1 MEYYEFR
8 AMNSAIVLAAEGD
21 PKQVALGFRN
31 AREFIEESEQRFTR
45 FSDQSEL
52 SQLNRAA
59 GQWFHPSPAM
69 FELLKLAQQYVN
81 LTDGLFDPSILP
93 YLQRA
98 GYDRSMDEIRLNGAN
113 QDFTVSV
120 QEKLNFKTL
129 LLDEETGLVWLPP
142 GMQIDLGGI
151 AKGWIAERA
160 ASLLAEKTSSCAVN
174 AGGDL
179 FMIGLPEGRSAWEVV
194 LEDPRDPDQ
203 TLAILRVGPGAVAT
217 SSIMKRAWRQGDK
230 QQHHLI
236 DPRSGEPA
244 ITDWLS
250 VTVIV
255 PQAATAEVFAK
266 VLLIAGTEQAMDD
279 LLASQGEIAFI
290 AVDRQGRLWGSQNSK
305 EYINV

>member
-1 MEYYEFR
+1 MDYYEFS
-8 AMNSAIVLAAEGD
+8 AMNTEIVLAAEGD
-21 PKQVALGFRN
+21 PPQVALGFHN
-31 AREFIEESEQRFTR
+31 AREFIEQSERRFTR

-59 GQWFHPSPAM
+59 GQWFHPSADL
-69 FELLKLAQQYVN
+69 FELVKLAQEYVD

-93 YLQRA
+93 YLKQA
-98 GYDRSMDEIRLNGAN
+98 GYDRSMDEIRSNGPI
-113 QDFTVSV
+113 QDFTAGVR
-120 QEKLNFKTL
+120 EKVNIKTL
-129 LLDEETGLVWLPP
+129 LLDEETHQIWLPP

-160 ASLLAEKTSSCAVN
+160 ARQLAEKTSPCAVN

-179 FMIGLPEGRSAWEVV
+179 FMVGLPKGQSTWEVA
-194 LEDPRDPDQ
+194 LEDPRDPVK
-203 TLAILRVGPGAVAT
+203 TLAILHVGPGAVAT
-217 SSIMKRAWRQGDK
+217 SSIMKRAWRQGDR

-250 VTVIV
+250 VTVV
-255 PQAATAEVFAK
+255 APQAATAEVFAK
-266 VLLIAGTEQAMDD
+266 VLLIAGNDQAMDI
-279 LLASQGEIAFI
+279 LASEDGIAFI

-305 EYINV
+305 EYIDV

>member
-217 SSIMKRAWRQGDK
+217 SSIMKRAWRQGDR

-250 VTVIV
+250 VTVIA

-266 VLLIAGTEQAMDD
+266 VLLIAGTEQAMDI
-279 LLASQGEIAFI
+279 LASQDEIAFI

>member
-179 FMIGLPEGRSAWEVV
+179 FMIGLPEGQSAWEIA
-194 LEDPRDPDQ
+194 LEHPRDPDQ

-217 SSIMKRAWRQGDK
+217 SSIMKRAWRQGDR

-250 VTVIV
+250 VTVIA

-266 VLLIAGTEQAMDD
+266 VLLIAGTEQAMDI
-279 LLASQGEIAFI
+279 LASQDEIAFI

>member
-1 MEYYEFR
+1 MDYYEFS
-8 AMNSAIVLAAEGD
+8 AMNTAIVLAAEGD
-21 PKQVALGFRN
+21 PQQVALGFHN
-31 AREFIEESEQRFTR
+31 ARGFIEESERRFTR

-59 GQWFHPSPAM
+59 GQWFHPSLDL
-69 FELLKLAQQYVN
+69 FELVKLAQEYVD

-93 YLQRA
+93 YLKRA

-113 QDFTVSV
+113 QDITAGV
-120 QEKLNFKTL
+120 QEKLNIKTL
-129 LLDEETGLVWLPP
+129 LLDEETGQIWLPP

-160 ASLLAEKTSSCAVN
+160 ARLLAEKTSPCAVN

-179 FMIGLPEGRSAWEVV
+179 FMIGLPEGQSAWEVA
-194 LEDPRDPDQ
+194 LEDPRDPAK
-203 TLAILRVGPGAVAT
+203 TLAILHVGPGAVAT
-217 SSIMKRAWRQGDK
+217 SSIMKRVWRQGDS

-250 VTVIV
+250 VTVIA
-255 PQAATAEVFAK
+255 PQAATAEVYAK
-266 VLLIAGTEQAMDD
+266 VLLIAGNDQSMDI
-279 LLASQGEIAFI
+279 LASEGEIAFI
-290 AVDRQGRLWGSQNSK
+290 AVDRQGRLWGSQNSM

>member
-1 MEYYEFR
+1 MDYYEFS
-8 AMNSAIVLAAEGD
+8 AMNTEIVLAAEGD
-21 PKQVALGFRN
+21 PQQIALGFRN
-31 AREFIEESEQRFTR
+31 AREFIEESERRFTR

-59 GQWFHPSPAM
+59 GQWFHPSEDL
-69 FELLKLAQQYVN
+69 FELLKLAQEYVD

-93 YLQRA
+93 FLKRA

-113 QDFTVSV
+113 QDYTVGV
-120 QEKLNFKTL
+120 LEKLNIKTL
-129 LLDEETGLVWLPP
+129 LLDEETGQIWLPP

-160 ASLLAEKTSSCAVN
+160 ARLLAEKTSPCAVN

-179 FMIGLPEGRSAWEVV
+179 FMIGLPEGQSAWEVA
-194 LEDPRDPDQ
+194 LEDPRDPVK
-203 TLAILRVGPGAVAT
+203 TLAILHVGPGAVAT
-217 SSIMKRAWRQGDK
+217 SSIIKRAWRQGDR

-250 VTVIV
+250 VTVIA

-266 VLLIAGTEQAMDD
+266 VLLIAGNDQAMDILD
-279 LLASQGEIAFI
+279 SKSEIAFI
-290 AVDRQGRLWGSQNSK
+290 AVDRQGSLWGSQNSK